1 MKSETVFFIVD
12 KNVLPEVFIKV
23 VEAKRLLESGKVQTV
38 QEASDMVGIS
48 RSSFYKY
55 KDSVYPFFENSR
67 GRTITISI
75 QLDDRTGL
83 LSHVLNVI
91 ASVGANILTINQTIP
106 VNRIANVT
114 ITMETNPTKDDIK
127 EIIDKVESIDGVLHL
142 KILAREWRKWLI

>member
-1 MKSETVFFIVD
+1 MKRETVFFIVD

-38 QEASDMVGIS
+38 QEATDLVGIS

-55 KDSVYPFFENSR
+55 KDSVFPFYENSR

-75 QLDDRTGL
+75 QLEDRTGL
-83 LSHVLNVI
+83 LSHILNVI

-127 EIIDKVESIDGVLHL
+127 EIIDKVESIDGVLNL
-142 KILAREWRKWLI
+142 KILARE

>member
-75 QLDDRTGL
+75 QLEDRTGL

-142 KILAREWRKWLI
+142 KILARE

>member
-1 MKSETVFFIVD
+1 MKEKAGYFIVNQ
-12 KNVLPEVFIKV
+12 NVLPEVFVRV
-23 VEAKRLLESGKVQTV
+23 VEAKRLLESEKVQTV
-38 QEASDMVGIS
+38 QEAVEIVGIS

-55 KDSVYPFFENSR
+55 KDSVFPFFENSR

-75 QLDDRTGL
+75 QLEDRSGL

-114 ITMETNPTKDDIK
+114 ITMETNPMKDEIK
-127 EIIDKVESIDGVLHL
+127 ELVDKVESIEGVLHL
-142 KILAREWRKWLI
+142 KIIARE